1 MSGEQKFYIDPVCK
15 MKVTKPDKE
24 NLQLLAT
31 SYNGKIF
38 YFCSPFCTAAFLDN
52 PKRYISKGDIN
63 EDSSERNSV

>member
-1 MSGEQKFYIDPVCK
+1 MSNSQIIYIDPVCK

-24 NLQLLAT
+24 NLQLFAT
-31 SYNGKIF
+31 SYNGKLF

-63 EDSSERNSV
+63 EDSSKRNSL

>member
-1 MSGEQKFYIDPVCK
+1 MSSEQKIYIDPVCK

-38 YFCSPFCTAAFLDN
+38 YFCSPFCTATFLDN

>member
-1 MSGEQKFYIDPVCK
+1 MTNSQKIYIDPVCK
-15 MKVTKPDKE
+15 MKVSKPDKE

-31 SYNGKIF
+31 SYNGKMF

-52 PKRYISKGDIN
+52 PTRYISKGYAN

>member
-1 MSGEQKFYIDPVCK
+1 MSSEQKIYIDPVCK

-52 PKRYISKGDIN
+52 PKKYISKGEEN
-63 EDSSERNSV
+63 EDSSERNSL

>member
-1 MSGEQKFYIDPVCK
+1 MSGEQKFYINPVCK
-15 MKVTKPDKE
+15 MEVTKPDNE

-52 PKRYISKGDIN
+52 PGRYLDRGNTN
-63 EDSSERNSV
+63 ENSPERNSV